1 MRKMKRLS
9 LLLIAVIGVFSML
22 SISSC
27 QNKSKQADENAVLTV
42 DEVLAKGET
51 LTEKDITIEGVCTH
65 TCAHGGRKIFL
76 MGEDDSK
83 TIRIEAG
90 EGKDAFSKDCV
101 NSMVSVKGKVME
113 ERIDEEYLMKWEEGI
128 KAKTAE
134 KHGEDE
140 AGCETEKKALNET
153 PADSEMERIDNFRK
167 RIAEEKAK
175 TGKAYLSF
183 FYIVADSYEIK

>member
-1 MRKMKRLS
+1 MKRLS

-27 QNKSKQADENAVLTV
+27 QNKSKQADENSVLTV

-153 PADSEMERIDNFRK
+153 PTDSEMERIDNFRK